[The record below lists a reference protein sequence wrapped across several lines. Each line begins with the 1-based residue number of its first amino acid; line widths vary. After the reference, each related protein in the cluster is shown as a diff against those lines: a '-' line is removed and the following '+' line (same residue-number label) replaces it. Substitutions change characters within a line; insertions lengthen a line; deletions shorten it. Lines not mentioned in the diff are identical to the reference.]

1 MGTVLVQL
9 ALFLTI
15 LTFIALLL
23 GEYMAKVF
31 KGEKT
36 LLSFILEP
44 IEKLLYKLFGV
55 DETVEMDWKAY
66 SFSLI
71 IFNVLGIIVL
81 FALQEAQHLLPFNPQ
96 GFGAV
101 RWDTAINTAV
111 SFVTNTNW
119 QAYGGE
125 STMSYLTQMLGLT
138 VQNFLSAAVGI
149 AVAVAFIRA
158 FTKSPNSNTKSV
170 RHSEL
175 VSESQDCEILKQ
187 VQDDSS
193 IGNFWV
199 DLTRSIVYILLPLS
213 ILYSLIFVSQGMIQ
227 NLNPYTHATTIQG
240 AQQVIAQGPAA
251 SQVAIKFLGTN
262 GGGFFNANSAHPYE
276 NPTALTDYMQILG
289 LLMISAALPFTFGI
303 LLNKRKQGWVIF
315 SAMMILYL
323 LGLSVALW
331 SEFHG
336 NPILSKF
343 GIEHGLNM
351 EGKEVRFGILNS
363 VLFGHSTTVTSCGG
377 INAMHDSFTPL
388 AGMIFMFNMM
398 IGEVIFGGVGTGF
411 VGIILYAILTMFLVG
426 LMIGRTPE
434 IFGKKLEPFEMVMAV
449 IALILPSIIQLA
461 FSAIASSHSFGLSSL
476 NNAGPHGLSEILYA
490 FASGAGNNGSAFA
503 GLNANT
509 PFYNLSIVFAMLVGR
524 FGTILPSLAIAG
536 SLLKKRFVPDEAK
549 FPTASPLF
557 VAMLVSV
564 VIIVG
569 ALTFFPA
576 LVLGP
581 ILEHLFMLAGG
592 TF

>member
-15 LTFIALLL
+15 LTFISLLL

-31 KGEKT
+31 KGEKM
-36 LLSFILEP
+36 LLSFILQP
-44 IEKLLYKLFGV
+44 IEKLLYKLFGIN
-55 DETVEMDWKAY
+55 ETAEMDWKTY

-81 FALQEAQHLLPFNPQ
+81 FALQELQHVLPFNPQ
-96 GFGAV
+96 YLPPV

-125 STMSYLTQMLGLT
+125 TTMSYLTQMLGMT

-149 AVAVAFIRA
+149 SVAIAFIRA
-158 FTKSPNSNTKSV
+158 FTTSSPSPQSSPA
-170 RHSEL
+170 RGEGA
-175 VSESQDCEILKQ
+175 SQEP
-187 VQDDSS
+187 STN

-213 ILYSLIFVSQGMIQ
+213 IVYSLIFISQGTIQ
-227 NLNPYTHATTIQG
+227 NLNPYIHAHTIQG
-240 AQQVIAQGPAA
+240 AEQIIAQGPVA
-251 SQVAIKFLGTN
+251 SQEAIKLLGTN
-262 GGGFFNANSAHPYE
+262 GGGFFNSNSSHPYE

-289 LLMISAALPFTFGI
+289 LLIISAAFPFTFGI
-303 LLNKRKQGWVIF
+303 LLNKRKQGWAIF
-315 SAMMILYL
+315 IAMMTLYL
-323 LGLSVALW
+323 IGLSVAIW

-336 NPILSKF
+336 NPILSKL
-343 GIEHGLNM
+343 GISHGLNM
-351 EGKEVRFGILNS
+351 EGKEVRLGILNS
-363 VLFGHSTTVTSCGG
+363 VLFAQSTTVTSCGAV
-377 INAMHDSFTPL
+377 NAMHDSLMPITGL
-388 AGMIFMFNMM
+388 ILMFNMM

-411 VGIILYAILTMFLVG
+411 VGMILYAILTMFLVG

-434 IFGKKLEPFEMVMAV
+434 IFGKKLEPYEMIMAT
-449 IALILPSIIQLA
+449 IAVILPSVIQLI

-476 NNAGPHGLSEILYA
+476 NNTGPHGLSEILYA

-503 GLNANT
+503 SLNANT
-509 PFYNLSIVFAMLVGR
+509 PFYNLSIAFAMLIGR

-536 SLLKKRFVPDEAK
+536 SLINKRFVPEEAK
-549 FPTASPLF
+549 FPTTGPLF
-557 VAMLVSV
+557 VVMLVTV

-581 ILEHLFMLAGG
+581 ILEHLFMMSGG
-592 TF
+592 LF

>member
-1 MGTVLVQL
+1 MGTMLVQL

-15 LTFIALLL
+15 LTVIALVL

-36 LLSFILEP
+36 LLSFVLRP
-44 IEKLLYKLFGV
+44 VEKLLYKLFGV
-55 DETVEMDWKAY
+55 DETLEMDWKAY
-66 SFSLI
+66 SFNLV
-71 IFNVLGIIVL
+71 IFNILGIITL
-81 FALQEAQHLLPFNPQ
+81 FALQELQHVLPFNPQ
-96 GFGAV
+96 HLSPL

-119 QAYGGE
+119 QAYSGE
-125 STMSYLTQMLGLT
+125 KTMSYLTQMLGLT

-149 AVAVAFIRA
+149 AVAVAFIKA
-158 FTKSPNSNTKSV
+158 FTRKTTSD
-170 RHSEL
+170 L
-175 VSESQDCEILKQ
+175 
-187 VQDDSS
+187 
-193 IGNFWV
+193 GNFWV
-199 DLTRSIVYILLPLS
+199 DLTRAIIYILLPLS
-213 ILYSLIFVSQGMIQ
+213 ILYSLVFVSQGVIQ
-227 NLNPYTHATTIQG
+227 NLNPYVHATTIQG
-240 AQQVIAQGPAA
+240 AKQVIAQGPVA
-251 SQVAIKFLGTN
+251 SQVAIKLLGTN
-262 GGGFFNANSAHPYE
+262 GGGFFNANSSHPYE

-289 LLMISAALPFTFGI
+289 LLIISAAFPFTFGI
-303 LLNKRKQGWVIF
+303 LLNNRKQGWAIF
-315 SAMMILYL
+315 AAMMILYL

-336 NPILSKF
+336 NPILSKL

-351 EGKEVRFGILNS
+351 EGKDVRFGILSS
-363 VLFGHSTTVTSCGG
+363 VLFANSTTVTSCGAV
-377 INAMHDSFTPL
+377 NAMHDSLMPL
-388 AGMIFMFNMM
+388 TSLILMFNMM

-411 VGIILYAILTMFLVG
+411 VGMILYAILTMFLVG

-449 IALILPSIIQLA
+449 IAIILPSIIQLI
-461 FSAIASSHSFGLSSL
+461 FSAIASAHNFGLSSL
-476 NNAGPHGLSEILYA
+476 NNQGPHGLSEILYA

-509 PFYNLSIVFAMLVGR
+509 PFYNLSIAIAMLVGR

-536 SLLKKRFVPDEAK
+536 SLINKKFVPDEAK

-557 VAMLVSV
+557 VVMLVVV

-581 ILEHLFMLAGG
+581 ILEGVNILGG
-592 TF
+592 TLQ